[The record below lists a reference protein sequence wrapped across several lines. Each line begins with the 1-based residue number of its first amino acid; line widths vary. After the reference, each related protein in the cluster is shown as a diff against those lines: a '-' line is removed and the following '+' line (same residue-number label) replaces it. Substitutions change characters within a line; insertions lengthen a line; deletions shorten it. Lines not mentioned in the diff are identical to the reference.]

1 MKLLFVRHGDP
12 DYEKDSLTPVGFREA
27 DALSEYLVSK
37 FPSIDAFYCSILGRA
52 KATLAPTLKAFRQEA
67 TYCEWLREFCSPKAI
82 HEPDAPLRGCA
93 WDLLPTT
100 LNKYPSL
107 FDANKWMDTP
117 IYKGSGAYE
126 EYQRVTKEFDK
137 LLASYG
143 YVRNGNI
150 YDVRDGN
157 HKTLLFC
164 CHLGIMTALISH
176 LFNVSPVATW
186 EYMVPLP
193 SSLSVFVSEERREG
207 KALFRMNGFG
217 SVAHLEKKNMEPS
230 FSARFCECYSDKTRH
245 D

>member
-12 DYEKDSLTPVGFREA
+12 DYEKDSLTPEGFREA

-37 FPSIDAFYCSILGRA
+37 FPDIDAFYCSILGRA
-52 KATLAPTLKAFRQEA
+52 KATLAPTLKAFHAEA
-67 TYCEWLREFCSPKAI
+67 NYYEWLREFLPPKAI
-82 HEPDAPLRGCA
+82 NEPDVPPKECS

-107 FDANKWMDTP
+107 FDAHKWMETP

-126 EYQRVTKEFDK
+126 EYQRVSKEFDK

-150 YDVRDGN
+150 YDVKESN
-157 HKTLLFC
+157 HKTILFC

-176 LFNVSPVATW
+176 LFSVSPVVTW

-207 KALFRMNGFG
+207 KALFRMNEFG
-217 SVAHLEKKNMEPS
+217 SLTHLEKKNMEPS
-230 FSARFCECYSDKTRH
+230 FSARFCECYKDETRH